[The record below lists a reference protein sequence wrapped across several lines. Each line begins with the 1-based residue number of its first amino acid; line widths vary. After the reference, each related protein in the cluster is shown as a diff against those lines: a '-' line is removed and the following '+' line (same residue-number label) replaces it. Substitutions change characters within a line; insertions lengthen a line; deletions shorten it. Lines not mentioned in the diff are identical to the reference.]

1 MKNIKVKAIIKAI
14 EAMEKTL
21 LIEEKIGWCNS
32 FTSSNLIEFETET
45 TTSKSFFSNQSYF
58 KIENVFPEPRQNV
71 NYLMG
76 TIYSH
81 NKPFG
86 QSTFVA
92 IADVLTRGC
101 LFLIIDKLN
110 EEPREFFNQFIKGEF
125 SDQLRESLS
134 GDVFNM
140 VNITLPPK
148 FGNDVR

>member
-92 IADVLTRGC
+92 IADVISKSC
-101 LFLIIDKLN
+101 LFLLLEDDLLYT
-110 EEPREFFNQFIKGEF
+110 PQFFNDFLKGDF
-125 SDQLRESLS
+125 SEGLKESLTNL
-134 GDVFNM
+134 GYNM

>member
-58 KIENVFPEPRQNV
+58 KIENVFPETRQNV

-81 NKPFG
+81 NKPFV

-92 IADVLTRGC
+92 IADVVTRGC
-101 LFLIIDKLN
+101 LFLIIDILN

-134 GDVFNM
+134 GDIFNM